1 MIEKDI
7 GHTGQWS
14 NEVKKIDLSAEKPEW
29 VEEPIPQNPLGITED
44 ELRTYWK
51 WQDEN
56 PTVRHVPLAAFHAG
70 WGAAAEHFQEALQKY
85 GHHIDVGAGK
95 HCAIY
100 PIERGRP
107 CDCGFSK
114 ALGE

>member
-1 MIEKDI
+1 MTNNVPHEAWCDRRCDCAANPDLEDDL
-7 GHTGQWS
+7 TA
-14 NEVKKIDLSAEKPEW
+14 EVTRLK
-29 VEEPIPQNPLGITED
+29 
-44 ELRTYWK
+44 
-51 WQDEN
+51 
-56 PTVRHVPLAAFHAG
+56 
-70 WGAAAEHFQEALQKY
+70 EALQKY